1 VSIPA
6 YIATLERRHQALER
20 EINAEQ
26 QHSSYDNPKIAELKR
41 VKLVVKDQIA
51 RLQQDLSALASRVE
65 VSAMERR
72 KAAIQMSKRKSS
84 GWYAVASRSI
94 SIIKAKPR

>member
-6 YIATLERRHQALER
+6 YIATLERRHQALGR
-20 EINAEQ
+20 DVNAEQ
-26 QHSSYDNPKIAELKR
+26 QHSSCDDSKIAELKG
-41 VKLVVKDQIA
+41 VKLLVKDQIA
-51 RLQQDLSALASRVE
+51 RPKQDLSALALQTKM
-65 VSAMERR
+65 SAMERR